1 MIGRWLV
8 SFLSSLFPSPHQS
21 SSLVFLKFFPL
32 SPIITMPINLV
43 FPTPSADF
51 NEVWGMDNGDFY
63 YPDSNEVVRVV
74 KRSGMFLC

>member
-1 MIGRWLV
+1 
-8 SFLSSLFPSPHQS
+8 
-21 SSLVFLKFFPL
+21 
-32 SPIITMPINLV
+32 MPINLV